1 MCRQTNTCVCLVT
14 LAIDFVEIAMTCS
27 CAVFCAHFLASF
39 LNFRCL
45 NITTIDVKKCVFV
58 PSRLPAAL
66 LPFCAIVVEISLL
79 QHVFQVFQSTFS
91 HVTVQFRRIT
101 TELCNFDPK
110 QSNLC
115 CFDGFRTLY
124 CCVNAYVS
132 FRNYYHSNL
141 SRLFSKASVT
151 VILLRCG

>member
-1 MCRQTNTCVCLVT
+1 MCVCGVL
-14 LAIDFVEIAMTCS
+14 
-27 CAVFCAHFLASF
+27 CALSRKFSQFSLSKRYYIVQYRRS
-39 LNFRCL
+39 
-45 NITTIDVKKCVFV
+45 KYVFV

-66 LPFCAIVVEISLL
+66 LPFCAIVVDISLL
-79 QHVFQVFQSTFS
+79 QRVFQIFQSTFS
-91 HVTVQFRRIT
+91 HVTVQFRCVT
-101 TELCNFDPK
+101 TNLCNFDPK

-124 CCVNAYVS
+124 CCVNADVS